1 MLWSDNERC
10 WKLAD
15 FGTASEATSKNLN
28 TTRYGRGT
36 AGYRAPEILGENAQ
50 FNNKS
55 DIWALGC
62 IVYEICV
69 GQKAFSSD
77 WSVIQYS
84 LTGQINLSPPWP
96 EVRPEFIYFAT
107 LRSQVTDMLSLVP
120 SQRPRAEDLVKEWGN
135 DWFVNLEPSTLK

>member
-1 MLWSDNERC
+1 MLWSDDKRC

-15 FGTASEATSKNLN
+15 FGTASEATSKNMN

-62 IVYEICV
+62 ITYEICTD
-69 GQKAFSSD
+69 QKAFSSD

-84 LTGQINLSPPWP
+84 ITRELNLLCWPKSPYDY
-96 EVRPEFIYFAT
+96 VQT
-107 LRSQVTDMLSLVP
+107 LQQQVYNMLALDP
-120 SQRPRAEDLVKEWGN
+120 SQRPRAEYLAHVWSKE
-135 DWFVNLEPSTLK
+135 FFRF